1 MGRYGSTRYFVSK
14 KEPDPGKGSAA
25 SLKKSGRWKQWEN
38 SKQPVIWYDQYRLN
52 GWEIILGLGKGS
64 AACGL
69 LSYTF
74 FRSFQ
79 IFLWMMPFSLIGLV
93 IERQYRLERRQKE
106 LAGQF
111 KEGIM
116 LLASSLSAGFSIE
129 NALAA
134 SVEEL
139 SMLYGSNGLIV
150 REFNFMVQQ
159 IRTNRPVEQVLEDFS
174 ARSGLEDVQNFAEV
188 FTMKKFGKKQL
199 VLASMVLAL
208 GAAVYLNW
216 QFAGVNKLPVG
227 DTSSTVSQLG
237 AAQLVNNTY
246 VETVS
251 DDLQQRLSSG
261 SASTT
266 FSEARLNRQNSRDE
280 AMEMLDE
287 VLESVEADSD
297 AKKEA
302 VEQASAIAQNILK
315 ETNVEN
321 LLQAKGYQ
329 ETVAYFSGE
338 ECSVVVGGEI
348 KAEDT
353 LIIQEVV
360 MDQTGLS
367 ADKITIV
374 PAK

>member
-1 MGRYGSTRYFVSK
+1 
-14 KEPDPGKGSAA
+14 
-25 SLKKSGRWKQWEN
+25 
-38 SKQPVIWYDQYRLN
+38 
-52 GWEIILGLGKGS
+52 
-64 AACGL
+64 
-69 LSYTF
+69 
-74 FRSFQ
+74 
-79 IFLWMMPFSLIGLV
+79 
-93 IERQYRLERRQKE
+93 
-106 LAGQF
+106 
-111 KEGIM
+111 
-116 LLASSLSAGFSIE
+116 
-129 NALAA
+129 
-134 SVEEL
+134 
-139 SMLYGSNGLIV
+139 
-150 REFNFMVQQ
+150 
-159 IRTNRPVEQVLEDFS
+159 
-174 ARSGLEDVQNFAEV
+174 
-188 FTMKKFGKKQL
+188 MKKFGKKQL

-227 DTSSTVSQLG
+227 DTSSTVSELG

-251 DDLQQRLSSG
+251 DDLKQRLSSG
-261 SASTT
+261 SSSTAV
-266 FSEARLNRQNSRDE
+266 SEARLNRQNSRDE

-287 VLESVEADSD
+287 VLESVDADSD

-321 LLQAKGYQ
+321 LLQAKGYK
-329 ETVAYFSGE
+329 ETVAYLSGE
-338 ECSVVVGGEI
+338 ECSVVVAGEI

-367 ADKITIV
+367 ADKITII

>member
-14 KEPDPGKGSAA
+14 KEPDPGKGSVA
-25 SLKKSGRWKQWEN
+25 SLKKSGRWNQWEN
-38 SKQPVIWYDQYRLN
+38 SKQPVIRYDQYRLN
-52 GWEIILGLGKGS
+52 GWEIILGLGKGA

-188 FTMKKFGKKQL
+188 FTVAKRSSGDTGSIMRHTAEVIRDKLQVREEIITMTSSRQFEQKIMNMIPFFIVFYVEHTSPGFFDQMYGTSIGRL
-199 VLASMVLAL
+199 LM
-208 GAAVYLNW
+208 GACLAVYL
-216 QFAGVNKLPVG
+216 
-227 DTSSTVSQLG
+227 
-237 AAQLVNNTY
+237 
-246 VETVS
+246 
-251 DDLQQRLSSG
+251 
-261 SASTT
+261 ASYT
-266 FSEARLNRQNSRDE
+266 L
-280 AMEMLDE
+280 
-287 VLESVEADSD
+287 
-297 AKKEA
+297 AKKIL
-302 VEQASAIAQNILK
+302 AI
-315 ETNVEN
+315 
-321 LLQAKGYQ
+321 
-329 ETVAYFSGE
+329 
-338 ECSVVVGGEI
+338 
-348 KAEDT
+348 
-353 LIIQEVV
+353 EV
-360 MDQTGLS
+360 
-367 ADKITIV
+367 
-374 PAK
+374 